1 MKIRLLDF
9 LLRYAVA
16 LGWGY
21 FTFLFGWLILYLLS
35 GDHLRLLGLANN
47 FAVYLF
53 FPLPLIALIAGITR
67 RWELIGGTILGAMG
81 FLCFWG
87 SLFLPRLNTPKEGN
101 SHPSLTVMTYNILG
115 SHGFSDPV
123 IKVIRDQDVDIAIL
137 QELTPDLALEIQTE
151 LADLYPYQILDPQPG
166 VSGMGILSRY
176 PLEDTRVRLPLNWVG
191 VPQVLN
197 LDFDGTNVTL
207 VNFHTFAYN
216 FSSWE
221 AVDANL
227 RYREAQAQ
235 TLADFAAQ
243 TADPLIVAGDA
254 NAVDISQTYQNIT
267 SGDLRDAWQEAGFGL
282 GGTFPGSTVPS
293 SSRWRI
299 GPWYVPQWMVRIDY
313 IFVSPH
319 WGVHS
324 ARVAPFDGVSDHRGV
339 IAELVLEHNHP
350 Q

>member
-9 LLRYAVA
+9 LSNYAVA
-16 LGWGY
+16 LGWVY
-21 FTFLFGWLILYLLS
+21 FTFLFGWLILYQFS
-35 GDHLRLLGLANN
+35 GDRLSLLGLANN
-47 FAVYLF
+47 FAIYLF
-53 FPLPLIALIAGITR
+53 FPLPLIALIAGLTR
-67 RWELIGGTILGAMG
+67 RWELIGGTALGVLF

-87 SLFLPRLNTPKEGN
+87 SLFLPRLNTPKDGN
-101 SHPSLTVMTYNILG
+101 TLPPLTVMTYNILG

-123 IKVIRDQDVDIAIL
+123 IEVICSQDVDIAFL
-137 QELTPDLALEIQTE
+137 QELTPDLALAIQTE
-151 LADLYPYQILDPQPG
+151 LADLYPFQILDPQPG
-166 VSGMGILSRY
+166 VSGMGVLSRY
-176 PLEDTRVRLPLNWVG
+176 PLADTGVRLPLNWVG

-197 LDFDGTNVTL
+197 LDFYGTNVTL

-227 RYREAQAQ
+227 RYREAQAR

-243 TADPLIVAGDA
+243 TANPLIVVGDA
-254 NAVDISQTYQNIT
+254 NAVDVSQTYQNIT
-267 SGDLRDAWQEAGFGL
+267 SGDLRDAWQEAGLGF

-293 SSRWRI
+293 SARWKI

-313 IFVSPH
+313 IFVSSQ
-319 WGVHS
+319 WGVLS

-339 IAELVLEHNHP
+339 IAELVLDHNHP